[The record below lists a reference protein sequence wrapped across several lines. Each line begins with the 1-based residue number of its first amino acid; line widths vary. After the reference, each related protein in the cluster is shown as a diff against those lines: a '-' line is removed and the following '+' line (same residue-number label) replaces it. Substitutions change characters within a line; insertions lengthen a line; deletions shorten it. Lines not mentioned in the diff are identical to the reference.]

1 MDQAQH
7 FRDPPRDQDGCRGAA
22 DSSRRAGLS
31 TPATERGWRGA
42 PRPLD
47 RHLVQPQRQLSACLT
62 RQTGEVVRSR
72 RRVLELGALQLGY
85 QLGPGKSRASV
96 RSPLSCCLLPGAD
109 SPQTEQRL
117 LLLQIWR

>member
-1 MDQAQH
+1 MDARQH
-7 FRDPPRDQDGCRGAA
+7 FRDPPRELDGRHVAA
-22 DSSRRAGLS
+22 DSNRCTGRS
-31 TPATERGWRGA
+31 TQATERGWRGSRR
-42 PRPLD
+42 PRD
-47 RHLVQPQRQLSACLT
+47 RHPVQTQHLLSACST
-62 RQTGEVVRSR
+62 RRAGEVVRWR

-85 QLGPGKSRASV
+85 QLGPSKSRASV